1 MRHFNRRHFLHQL
14 AAGIAASPL
23 AFSPFGRALAATPA
37 REDDRILVV
46 FELSGGNDGLN
57 TVVPYTNDHYYRHRP
72 TLGIKPEKLLKLDD
86 SWGFN
91 PGMLGFKRLW
101 DAGELG
107 IVHGCGYDEPSFS
120 HFTSMAYWHTAAP
133 NSGNDYGWVGRLA
146 DELHPTPAPGL
157 IVNIDTVQSLA
168 VKSRLHTPVVFDEPD
183 RFQRNGFYESASLL
197 GASASDARENPALA
211 YLNAVA
217 ASARDSSAK
226 VREAWHAYRSP
237 VDYGI
242 VPLQL
247 PKIAAC
253 IAAGMPSRLYYAAFR
268 NNAFDTHVQQ
278 ADLHQR
284 LLTYAAD
291 ALHGFMRDLERI
303 GAADRVTVLAFS
315 EFGRRVPE
323 NANLGT
329 DHGTA
334 NVIFVMGKSVK
345 AGHHGAPPALD
356 VLNADDN
363 LAFTTDFR
371 RVYAS
376 VIDGWLAPGVSPRV
390 LGGDFEPLNLFV

>member
-1 MRHFNRRHFLHQL
+1 
-14 AAGIAASPL
+14 
-23 AFSPFGRALAATPA
+23 
-37 REDDRILVV
+37 
-46 FELSGGNDGLN
+46 
-57 TVVPYTNDHYYRHRP
+57 
-72 TLGIKPEKLLKLDD
+72 
-86 SWGFN
+86 
-91 PGMLGFKRLW
+91 
-101 DAGELG
+101 
-107 IVHGCGYDEPSFS
+107 
-120 HFTSMAYWHTAAP
+120 
-133 NSGNDYGWVGRLA
+133 
-146 DELHPTPAPGL
+146 
-157 IVNIDTVQSLA
+157 
-168 VKSRLHTPVVFDEPD
+168 
-183 RFQRNGFYESASLL
+183 LL
-197 GASASDARENPALA
+197 GASARDAHGNAGLA

-217 ASARDSSAK
+217 ASARDSSAQ

-303 GAADRVTVLAFS
+303 GAADRVTVLVFS

-334 NVIFVMGKSVK
+334 NVIFVMGKSIQ
-345 AGHHGAPPALD
+345 AGHHGSPPALD
-356 VLNADDN
+356 ALNADDN
-363 LAFTTDFR
+363 LAHTTDFR
-371 RVYAS
+371 QVYAS
-376 VIDGWLAPGVSPRV
+376 VIDGWLAPGLASRV
-390 LGGDFEPLNLFV
+390 LGGDFTPLKLYT